1 MRKDT
6 PMTDAD
12 KDAFI
17 SLVANRER
25 QLAEAQKFLDEH
37 EDESG
42 SLSVKDKRTYDRMQV
57 EIKALTNQINAELSR
72 PTSMPFYEQP
82 CSMLDA
88 IFNTGT
94 VTKGGVKGYEYR
106 KAFVESVR
114 NKFSRATDFLSV
126 GQNDDGGYLLPT
138 ELNNEIVTKLQAE
151 NVLRQISKVI
161 ETESTHLFPVV
172 AAQPA
177 ASWIGEGEEISF
189 SNAKFGQVS
198 LTAHKLGTSIVAS
211 NEILQDSYYNL
222 ENFLVD
228 EFGRSLARA
237 EEEAFLTGTG
247 EENQPLGLLPTL
259 AQSATSI
266 IQTTTAEIT
275 MDDLIA
281 LIFSVDRPYRRGACF
296 LMSDATLAHIRR
308 LKDGTQNYL
317 WQPSLIQGTPD
328 KILGFD
334 VYTSNYMPNAQSG
347 NVPILFGEFK
357 SFVIGDRGNRQF
369 RPLRELYALSD
380 KTAFLMLERV
390 DCILTDRNAIRGLKI
405 R

>member
-1 MRKDT
+1 MRKDP

-57 EIKALTNQINAELSR
+57 EIKALTNQINAELDR

-82 CSMLDA
+82 YNPFENSQ
-88 IFNTGT
+88 T
-94 VTKGGVKGYEYR
+94 VKGGIGGKDYH
-106 KAFVESVR
+106 KNFLTAVR
-114 NKFSRATDFLSV
+114 SKFSRVNDYLSV

-198 LTAHKLGTSIVAS
+198 LNAHKLGTSIVAS

-222 ENFLVD
+222 ENFLID
-228 EFGRSLARA
+228 EFGRTLARA

-259 AQSATSI
+259 AQSATSS

-275 MDDLIA
+275 MDDLIT
-281 LIFSVDRPYRRGACF
+281 LIFSVDRPYRRGAVF
-296 LMSDATLAHIRR
+296 LMSDSTLAHIRR

-328 KILGFD
+328 KILGF
-334 VYTSNYMPNAQSG
+334 
-347 NVPILFGEFK
+347 
-357 SFVIGDRGNRQF
+357 
-369 RPLRELYALSD
+369 
-380 KTAFLMLERV
+380 
-390 DCILTDRNAIRGLKI
+390 
-405 R
+405 

>member
-6 PMTDAD
+6 PMTENE

-17 SLVANRER
+17 SLVANREM
-25 QLAEAQKFLDEH
+25 QLSEAQKFLDEH

-42 SLSVKDKRTYDRMQV
+42 SLSAKDKRTYDRMQV
-57 EIKALTNQINAELSR
+57 EIKALTNQINAELDR
-72 PTSMPFYEQP
+72 PTTMPFYEQP

-88 IFNTGT
+88 LNTGT

-114 NKFSRATDFLSV
+114 NKFSRVNDYLNTGAL
-126 GQNDDGGYLLPT
+126 DDGGYLLPT
-138 ELNNEIVTKLQAE
+138 ELNNEIVTKLQEE
-151 NVLRQISKVI
+151 NILRKISKVI
-161 ETESTHLFPVV
+161 TTASTHQFPVV

-198 LTAHKLGTSIVAS
+198 LNAHKLGTSIVVS

-222 ENFLVD
+222 ENFLID

-247 EENQPLGLLPTL
+247 QDNQPLGLLPTL
-259 AQSATSI
+259 NQSASSTL
-266 IQTTTAEIT
+266 QTNSGEIS
-275 MDDLIA
+275 MDDLIT
-281 LIFSVDRPYRRGACF
+281 LTFSVDRVYRRAASF
-296 LMSDATLAHIRR
+296 LMSDVTLAKIRR
-308 LKDGTQNYL
+308 LKDNTQNYL
-317 WQPSLIQGTPD
+317 WQPSLIQGEPD
-328 KILGFD
+328 KIFGYN
-334 VYTSNYMPNAQSG
+334 VYTSNYLPPAESG
-347 NVPILFGEFK
+347 NVPILFGDF
-357 SFVIGDRGNRQF
+357 SAFVIGDRGNRQF

-390 DCILTDRNAIRGLKI
+390 DCILTDRHAIRGLKI